1 MVIGRIM
8 YLLNM
13 SRQIEAGSKTLSSKT
28 RKLLILLS
36 VLESATARKEYV
48 YVPVY
53 KQSSKTDCSSYARVL
68 LLPNTCESY
77 FIFFC
82 QD

>member
-1 MVIGRIM
+1 M

-28 RKLLILLS
+28 RNLLILLS
-36 VLESATARKEYV
+36 ILESVSARKEYI

-53 KQSSKTDCSSYARVL
+53 KQSSKTDGRNYPGVSL
-68 LLPNTCESY
+68 LSTICKSY

-82 QD
+82 QG